1 MKRKYTWHVL
11 SFLLPFVVVVIISIA
26 NGVYPFGDRCLL
38 HIDMYH
44 QYCPFFT
51 EFMNK
56 LKCGES
62 LMYTWNQGLG
72 TDFVA
77 LYAYYLASPL
87 NFLLILCPKNHV
99 IEFMTLL
106 TWIKISGCG
115 LTFFL
120 FLKEHWGLNPRSLR
134 CGVAVAFSTAY
145 ALSGFVAAYSWDIM
159 WMDVV
164 MMAPLAIMGVDLLIR
179 QKRASVYYVSLA
191 LAIWS
196 NYYISIMLCIFLVL
210 YFVAR
215 LVIAE
220 HLKPLDYLW
229 ATIRFGG
236 YSLLAGATCG
246 VLLIPEMLLLSY
258 AGSSTDTF
266 PSRMEWYFN
275 LLGEVGRSCVTGSV
289 YTGGDHWPNLYA
301 GSFVLLLLVLFALNR
316 EIGLRKRI
324 LGIAGVAFFLVSFAN
339 NQLDY
344 MWHGFHFPN
353 SLPGRQS
360 YLYIFLV
367 LILGYEELRHIRGT
381 KIWQVIA
388 AVVLWIPV
396 LIAGAVTTD
405 EEVTEVY
412 AFVLTALFV
421 ACYGAL
427 LLIYKL
433 ARHVTRKQVMILAC
447 FVAVCEVIIHF
458 SVTGFYTTG
467 RSEYVEKT
475 EDYEALLG
483 WIEEQENAK
492 RELGGGLQ
500 FYRVEDPQR
509 MTKNDNMLYDYKG
522 ATVFSSLMNLN
533 VSHFYQSLY
542 MEGGKNYYC
551 YNGATPLTSAMLSVR
566 YMLYDSDTEE
576 NAFRHVVA
584 QSGDQYLYEN
594 TYCLPLGYMM
604 EEAAIEA
611 WDNSD
616 LSNKLGN
623 LNGLAY
629 ALGASEP
636 MLVNCTES
644 AQQTVSGGET
654 TLTMDSEGYYYAA
667 YRSCSADRLEMNTS
681 EGRSRVFSKTTH
693 RYLLELG
700 LCRQGEEISLTNSDG
715 EAVEYSVYRLDEAV
729 VGQAYETLSRQ
740 TLQLQDY
747 GDTYVEGD
755 IHVDW
760 EGRLIF
766 SIPFESGWRVYVD
779 GEEVQAEAFQD
790 AMISVHL
797 TEGDHHIR
805 LQYETPGIR
814 TGALFSVIGICGFA
828 LLTLLEARY
837 RKHVNER
844 REKL

>member
-1 MKRKYTWHVL
+1 MRRKYTWHVL
-11 SFLLPFVVVVIISIA
+11 SFLVPLAVVVIICIA

-87 NFLLILCPKNHV
+87 NWLLILCPKSHV

-120 FLKEHWGLNPRSLR
+120 FAKEHWGLNCRSSR

-164 MMAPLAIMGVDLLIR
+164 MLAPLAIMGVDLLVR

-196 NYYISIMLCIFLVL
+196 NYYISIMLCIFLAL
-210 YFVAR
+210 YFVAQ
-215 LVIAE
+215 LVIAG
-220 HLKPLDYLW
+220 HWRPLDYLW

-246 VLLIPEMLLLSY
+246 IFLIPEMLLLRYS
-258 AGSSTDTF
+258 GSSTDTF
-266 PSRMEWYFN
+266 PEHMEWYFN
-275 LLGEVGRSCVTGSV
+275 FLGEVGRSCVTGSV

-301 GSFVLLLLVLFALNR
+301 GSFVLLLVVLFALNR

-344 MWHGFHFPN
+344 VWHGFHYPN

-367 LILGYEELRHIRGT
+367 LILGFEELRHLRGT
-381 KIWQVIA
+381 KIWQIIV
-388 AVVLWIPV
+388 AVVLWAPI

-412 AFVLTALFV
+412 AFGLTALFV

-433 ARHVTRKQVMILAC
+433 TGRAARRRVTTLAC
-447 FVAVCEVIIHF
+447 LVAVCEVVIHF
-458 SVTGFYTTG
+458 SMTGFYTTD
-467 RSEYVEKT
+467 RSEYVEKA
-475 EDYEALLG
+475 EDYETLLG
-483 WIEEQENAK
+483 WIAD
-492 RELGGGLQ
+492 REAAEGGLQ

-509 MTKNDNMLYDYKG
+509 MTKNDNMLYDYRG

-584 QSGDQYLYEN
+584 QSGDGYLYEN
-594 TYCLPLGYMM
+594 TYCLPMGYMM
-604 EEAAIEA
+604 EEEAVEA

-616 LSNKLGN
+616 MSNKLGN

-629 ALGASEP
+629 ALGATEP
-636 MLVNCTES
+636 MLVSCTES
-644 AQQTVSGGET
+644 AQQLVSGGET
-654 TLTMDSEGYYYAA
+654 TLTMDREGYYYAA
-667 YRSCSADRLEMNTS
+667 YRSCSADRLEMSTS
-681 EGRSRVFSKTTH
+681 EGRSRAFSKTTH

-715 EAVEYSVYRLDEAV
+715 EEVEYNVYRLDEAV
-729 VGQAYETLSRQ
+729 VRQAYETLSRQ
-740 TLQLQDY
+740 TMSLVDY
-747 GDTYVEGD
+747 GDTYLEGD
-755 IHVDW
+755 IHADW

-766 SIPFESGWRVYVD
+766 SIPFESGWSVYVD
-779 GEEVQAEAFQD
+779 GEKVQAEAFQD
-790 AMISVHL
+790 ALISVHL
-797 TEGDHHIR
+797 TEGEHHIR

-814 TGALFSVIGICGFA
+814 VGALFSAIGICGFA
-828 LLTLLEARY
+828 LLAFLEGRY
-837 RKHVNER
+837 RKYRNER
-844 REKL
+844 REK